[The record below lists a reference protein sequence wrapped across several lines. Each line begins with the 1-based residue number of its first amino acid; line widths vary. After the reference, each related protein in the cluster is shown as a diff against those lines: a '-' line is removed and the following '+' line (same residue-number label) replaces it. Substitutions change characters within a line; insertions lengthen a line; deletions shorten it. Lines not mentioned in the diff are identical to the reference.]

1 MNPRAYPVT
10 VHDGD
15 LINELVRSHIP
26 LARKI
31 AWQIH
36 GRVRDLLDIDDMIQI
51 GMTALIEAA
60 HRFKDTGEATFGS
73 YASIRVRGA
82 LVDHIRNNLSLTRT
96 AVTHRDQIAAARR
109 AITAEGGDGTDLA
122 QVALKLNISV
132 AELHGW
138 NDQINRVADKSLD
151 EIYDDHSVWFADTS
165 HSPESALLTVETREQ
180 LVEALKKLSERDA
193 LVLQLYYVEELN
205 LEEIAET
212 LSVSIGRV
220 SQIKKAAI
228 AELRKWMTEE
238 QSAPPRHVA
247 DMRPSN
253 RS

>member
-1 MNPRAYPVT
+1 MVPRSYPAAVNT
-10 VHDGD
+10 AEA
-15 LINELVRSHIP
+15 INTLVRTHIP

-60 HRFKDTGEATFGS
+60 QRYQDTGEATFGS

-82 LVDHIRNNLSLTRT
+82 LVDHVRNNLTLTRT
-96 AVTHRDQIAAARR
+96 AVSRRTQIATARKAVAAD
-109 AITAEGGDGTDLA
+109 GGNTDDLSLIA
-122 QVALKLNISV
+122 AKLGIGV
-132 AELHGW
+132 PELQGW

-151 EIYDDHSVWFADTS
+151 EIYDDHSIWFADE
-165 HSPESALLTVETREQ
+165 SPTPENALLTMELRQ
-180 LVEALKKLSERDA
+180 RLVANLSKLAERDA

-205 LEEIAET
+205 LEEIAEI
-212 LSVSIGRV
+212 LSVSVGRV

-228 AELRKWMTEE
+228 GQLRHWMSE
-238 QSAPPRHVA
+238 
-247 DMRPSN
+247 D
-253 RS
+253 

>member
-1 MNPRAYPVT
+1 MALRAYPVT
-10 VHDGD
+10 ATNVDT
-15 LINELVRSHIP
+15 INSLVRSHIP
-26 LARKI
+26 LARKL

-60 HRFKDTGEATFGS
+60 QRFQDTGEATFGS

-82 LVDHIRNNLSLTRT
+82 LIDHVRNNLKLTRT
-96 AVTHRDQIAAARR
+96 AVARRVQIANARR
-109 AITAEGGDGTDLA
+109 AVAAEGGNTDDLSLIA
-122 QVALKLNISV
+122 VKLGISV
-132 AELHGW
+132 AELQGW

-151 EIYDDHSVWFADTS
+151 EIYDDHSIWFADERPT
-165 HSPESALLTVETREQ
+165 PENALLTMETREL
-180 LVEALKKLSERDA
+180 LVNTLKRLPERDA

-212 LSVSIGRV
+212 LSVSVGRV

-228 AELRKWMTEE
+228 GQLRKWMSE
-238 QSAPPRHVA
+238 
-247 DMRPSN
+247 N
-253 RS
+253 

>member
-1 MNPRAYPVT
+1 MGPRAYPAT
-10 VHDGD
+10 VNNVDA
-15 LINELVRSHIP
+15 INSLVRTHIP

-60 HRFKDTGEATFGS
+60 QRFKDTGEATFGS

-82 LVDHIRNNLSLTRT
+82 LVDHVRNNLTLTRT
-96 AVTHRDQIAAARR
+96 AVTRRDKMAAARR
-109 AITAEGGDGTDLA
+109 AVAAEGGDADDLA
-122 QVALKLNISV
+122 LVALKLGISI
-132 AELHGW
+132 AELQGW
-138 NDQINRVADKSLD
+138 NDQVSRVANKSLD
-151 EIYDDHSVWFADTS
+151 EIYDDHSIWFADE
-165 HSPESALLTVETREQ
+165 SPTPEHALLTVETRER
-180 LVEALKKLSERDA
+180 LVQTLKKLPERDA

-212 LSVSIGRV
+212 LSVSVGRV

-228 AELRKWMTEE
+228 GQLRKWMTEE
-238 QSAPPRHVA
+238 
-247 DMRPSN
+247 
-253 RS
+253 